1 MMLFVLIPLW
11 LLAMGIVIYLLFTS
25 TTSYTFTKHQLKVA
39 RRRFK
44 ERRINPENYPNHYIE
59 L

>member
-1 MMLFVLIPLW
+1 MMLLFLIPLW

-25 TTSYTFTKHQLKVA
+25 QTNYTFTKHQLKVA
-39 RRRFK
+39 RRRYK
-44 ERRINPENYPNHYIE
+44 ERRINPTNFPNHYIE